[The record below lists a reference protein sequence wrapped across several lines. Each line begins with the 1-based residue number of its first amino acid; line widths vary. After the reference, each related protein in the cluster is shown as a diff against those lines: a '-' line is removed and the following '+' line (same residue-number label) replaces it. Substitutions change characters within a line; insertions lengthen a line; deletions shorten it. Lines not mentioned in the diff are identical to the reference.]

1 MNNLSRILR
10 VELQGDKKCEIGDKI
25 LRERMNY
32 VCDSVTSAV
41 HCNMHALE
49 VSRTFKIFIIIK
61 FLEHSRVTKL

>member
-1 MNNLSRILR
+1 MRLST
-10 VELQGDKKCEIGDKI
+10 KKENGQEK
-25 LRERMNY
+25 ENKNSTY
-32 VCDSVTSAV
+32 DSVTSVV